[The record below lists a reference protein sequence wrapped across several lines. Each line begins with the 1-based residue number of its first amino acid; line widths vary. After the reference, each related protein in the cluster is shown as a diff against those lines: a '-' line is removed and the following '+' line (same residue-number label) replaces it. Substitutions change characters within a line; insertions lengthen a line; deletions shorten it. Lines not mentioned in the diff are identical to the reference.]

1 MIYINDD
8 IYGFSA
14 EKIAECIEN
23 LPSQRREVALRFKH
37 ELGRRQC
44 VLAYQLLCDGLEHE
58 YGITDKPIFSY
69 GEHGKPS
76 IIGHEDIHFNLS
88 HCKTAVACAIS
99 DKPIGIDIESI
110 RPAKETVI
118 RYAMND
124 AETQRIME
132 SSNPDLE
139 FTRLWTMKESVLKLT
154 GEGINDDMKNVL
166 VANQLRNISIETTV
180 CDEYVWSVAKADGPL
195 PTSPE
200 GGEGVTN
207 LNINTDPP

>member
-1 MIYINDD
+1 M
-8 IYGFSA
+8 
-14 EKIAECIEN
+14 
-23 LPSQRREVALRFKH
+23 
-37 ELGRRQC
+37 
-44 VLAYQLLCDGLEHE
+44 
-58 YGITDKPIFSY
+58 
-69 GEHGKPS
+69 
-76 IIGHEDIHFNLS
+76 
-88 HCKTAVACAIS
+88 ACAIS

-166 VANQLRNISIETTV
+166 NTEKLKGISIENIM
-180 CDEYVWSVAKADGPL
+180 CDGYVYSVASY
-195 PTSPE
+195 TE
-200 GGEGVTN
+200 
-207 LNINTDPP
+207 NTFKTGS

>member
-124 AETQRIME
+124 DEVQQILT
-132 SSNPDLE
+132 SPNPDLE

-166 VANQLRNISIETTV
+166 NTEKLKGISIENIM
-180 CDEYVWSVAKADGPL
+180 CDGYVYSVASY
-195 PTSPE
+195 TE
-200 GGEGVTN
+200 
-207 LNINTDPP
+207 NTFKTGS

>member
-37 ELGRRQC
+37 DLGRRQC

-58 YGITDKPIFSY
+58 YGITDKPVFSY

-99 DKPIGIDIESI
+99 DNPIGIDVESI

-124 AETQRIME
+124 EEACQILS
-132 SSNPDLE
+132 SSNPALE
-139 FTRLWTMKESVLKLT
+139 FTKLWTMKESVLKLT
-154 GEGINDDMKNVL
+154 GEGINDNMKSVL
-166 VANQLRNISIETTV
+166 SPENLRGITIETIV
-180 CDEYVWSVAKADGPL
+180 RDEYVYSVARGK
-195 PTSPE
+195 
-200 GGEGVTN
+200 
-207 LNINTDPP
+207 

>member
-37 ELGRRQC
+37 DLGRRQC

-58 YGITDKPIFSY
+58 YGITDKPVFSY

-110 RPAKETVI
+110 RLAKETVI

-154 GEGINDDMKNVL
+154 GEGINDNMKSVL
-166 VANQLRNISIETTV
+166 SPENLCGITIETIV
-180 CDEYVWSVAKADGPL
+180 RDEYVYSVARGK
-195 PTSPE
+195 
-200 GGEGVTN
+200 
-207 LNINTDPP
+207 